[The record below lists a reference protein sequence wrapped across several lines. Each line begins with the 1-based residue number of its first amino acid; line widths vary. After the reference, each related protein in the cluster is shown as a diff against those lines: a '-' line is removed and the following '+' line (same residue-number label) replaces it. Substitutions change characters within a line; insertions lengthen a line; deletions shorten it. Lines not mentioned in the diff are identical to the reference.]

1 MHYLS
6 MTFFSD
12 RLLDIMTS
20 NGGRLTPD
28 VTRVAQ
34 FIAVCSSSILAET
47 LGYAVSFSSP
57 WRGKRRVFERCKP
70 VFIDQLQPSTN
81 SDKLSGSTKARLCTN
96 CGGFCSL
103 SAMVP
108 CRKNMRKTRT
118 TKRPV

>member
-81 SDKLSGSTKARLCTN
+81 SDKLSEAISSGAAR
-96 CGGFCSL
+96 
-103 SAMVP
+103 
-108 CRKNMRKTRT
+108 
-118 TKRPV
+118 RPMGVRP